1 MNRSV
6 GLASLSQHLAR
17 INLRVLVVSF
27 LVLSL
32 VILLTA
38 GWLDLRDRVDESRAR
53 LALLERTLANSLL
66 HADQARV
73 DALAEILHVQPD
85 LRSLALYKNDRS
97 LFLEYRRPGVEAGSP
112 DWPVSTADG
121 YRIFWNRIDFAG
133 KIELDEVSAGWIR
146 ISIDLDRLHKRLL
159 GYAVLILLEF
169 ALALWVILRL
179 QSRQVER
186 TVLPL
191 NMLNESMAE
200 ISLGRLDTR
209 AAHADIAEF
218 DRLSEGFNQMV
229 AQIRER
235 DHWLASHLGNLEQ
248 IVEQRTRELRQA
260 KEFAEA
266 GSQAKSEFLAT
277 MSHEIRT
284 PMNGVLGMTE
294 LLLNTELA
302 PTQRQFVEAV
312 DRSGRHLL
320 AIINDV
326 LDFSKIE
333 AGHFELEEED
343 FDLGRLL
350 EEAVELFSQPANKKG
365 LALMIDLPVG
375 SNLLIRG
382 DALRLRQ
389 VVANLLNNA
398 VKFTDQGEIVL
409 RLRLISS
416 ESGRQ
421 DFELEVRDSGIGIP
435 REAQERIFEHF
446 AQADGS
452 TTRRFG
458 GTGLGLA
465 ICRRLVD
472 MMGGQI
478 AVDSQ
483 PGLGSSFTVRLSL
496 PLAEPANIA
505 VPSVEASSSTLRRV
519 DLAVDER
526 ASLVP
531 RLRGRVM
538 LAEDNE
544 SNQIVARTHLERFGL
559 QVLVVNNG
567 QQALDLLAQESFDL
581 VLMDCQMPV
590 LDGFTACAALRHK
603 EAESGAPHL
612 PVVALTANAMH
623 DDRERCL
630 AAGMDDYLA
639 KPYRGEEILAVLE
652 RWLPR
657 ERRKPQTPVPGT
669 AVQGVPANHPVDP
682 SAFEQLRALAPSGAN
697 DLIRQLVEAYLR
709 AGEKLWCEYEAALV
723 AGDAN
728 AMAAACHALKSSSYN
743 VGAVR
748 LAGLSR
754 EIEGLCR
761 EGKPEEV
768 PVLHQGLQSEWR
780 AVQEVLSAMLEK
792 ELT

>member
-1 MNRSV
+1 VIDSH
-6 GLASLSQHLAR
+6 APATLSQHLTR
-17 INLRVLVVSF
+17 VNLKVLLPAF
-27 LVLSL
+27 LVLAL
-32 VILLTA
+32 LILMTA
-38 GWLDLRDRVDESRAR
+38 GWVDLRDRVDESKGR
-53 LALLERTLANSLL
+53 LAVLEDMLASSLL
-66 HADQARV
+66 QEGQAGAE
-73 DALAEILHVQPD
+73 ALHGLVHVQHD
-85 LRSLALYKNDRS
+85 LRLLALYRNDSS
-97 LFLEYRRPGVEAGSP
+97 LFFEYRRPGVEALSVRLQEG
-112 DWPVSTADG
+112 VAG
-121 YRIFWNRIDFAG
+121 YRVAWNRIDFIGRVA
-133 KIELDEVSAGWIR
+133 KSDTPAGWVVV
-146 ISIDLDRLHKRLL
+146 SIDLAPLHRRML
-159 GYAVLILLEF
+159 GYAILILLEF
-169 ALALWVILRL
+169 GLVLWIILRL
-179 QSRQVER
+179 QAAQVER
-186 TVLPL
+186 SMRPL
-191 NMLNESMAE
+191 SLLNESMAE

-260 KEFAEA
+260 KEVAEA

-333 AGHFELEEED
+333 AGHFDLEEDD

-365 LALMIDLPVG
+365 LALMIELPVG
-375 SNLLIRG
+375 SSLRIRG

-409 RLRLISS
+409 RLRLMPA
-416 ESGRQ
+416 EPGRLA
-421 DFELEVRDSGIGIP
+421 FVLEVRDSGIGIP
-435 REAQERIFEHF
+435 HDAQERIFEHF

-483 PGLGSSFTVRLSL
+483 PGYGSCFTVSLSL
-496 PLAEPANIA
+496 PLAE
-505 VPSVEASSSTLRRV
+505 SSPLALPGGGTQMTMRRV
-519 DLAVDER
+519 DL
-526 ASLVP
+526 SLEEQDSSVP
-531 RLRGRVM
+531 RLRGRVL

-590 LDGFTACAALRHK
+590 LDGFTACAALRQR
-603 EAESGAPHL
+603 EAESGVPHL
-612 PVVALTANAMH
+612 PVVALTANAMR

-657 ERRKPQTPVPGT
+657 ERRKPPALASGS
-669 AVQGVPANHPVDP
+669 AAQGLPPNHPVDP
-682 SAFEQLRALAPSGAN
+682 SAFEQLRTLAPSGAN
-697 DLIRQLVEAYLR
+697 ALIRQLIEAYLR
-709 AGEKLWCEYEAALV
+709 GGEKLWHDFEEALT
-723 AGDAN
+723 AGDSP
-728 AMAAACHALKSSSYN
+728 AMAAACHTLKSSSYN

-748 LAGLSR
+748 LAGLCR

-761 EGKPEEV
+761 DCRPEEV
-768 PVLHQGLQSEWR
+768 LALHPGLQAEWR
-780 AVQEVLSAMLEK
+780 AVQDVLSTMLEK